1 MSTLFKLKFSMLP
14 FINRLMPAALK
25 ESFYWRVSRH
35 FNKFYLKK
43 YEHIPLKLSKKIS
56 LKGLATD
63 TICQQLLF
71 QGYYDLAL
79 SKLILQKAVGNGV
92 FVDVG
97 ANIGYCSL
105 LFASAGEHA
114 EVYCFEPAKRNITLI
129 NHNIEKNKLYNK
141 VTLYPY
147 AVSNIDGDMY
157 FDDAST
163 EQTGWGH
170 LSTSETSAKV
180 KVVQLD
186 TMFQELEKPI
196 DLLKIDVE
204 GFDLHVILGA
214 KKMLA
219 KQSIDTI
226 VFEYHK
232 DLFKIPEADLT
243 IIEKDFFDCIKESKY
258 HLQKFGAHDYLLSKL
273 G

>member
-1 MSTLFKLKFSMLP
+1 MLP
-14 FINRLMPAALK
+14 YINRNLPAFLK

-35 FNKFYLKK
+35 FNKFYFKA
-43 YEHIPLKLSKKIS
+43 YQHIPVKLSKKII

-71 QGYYDLAL
+71 QGYYDLTL
-79 SKLILQKAVGNGV
+79 SKLILQKAKSNGV

-105 LFASAGEHA
+105 LFASTGEKA
-114 EVYCFEPAKRNITLI
+114 EVYCFEPAKRNISFI
-129 NHNIEKNKLYNK
+129 HHNITLNKLSDK
-141 VTLYPY
+141 ITLYPF
-147 AVSNIDGDMY
+147 AVSNIDGDMF
-157 FDDAST
+157 FDQSSA

-170 LSTSETSAKV
+170 LSTSETSEKV

-186 TMFQELEKPI
+186 TIFQELEKPI
-196 DLLKIDVE
+196 ALLKIDVE

-214 KKMLA
+214 RKML
-219 KQSIDTI
+219 KKKSIDTI

-232 DLFKIPEADLT
+232 DLFKISTPDLT
-243 IIEKDFFDCIKESKY
+243 VIEKDFFDCIRDCEY
-258 HLQKFGAHDYLLSKL
+258 HLQKFGAHDYLLSK
-273 G
+273 